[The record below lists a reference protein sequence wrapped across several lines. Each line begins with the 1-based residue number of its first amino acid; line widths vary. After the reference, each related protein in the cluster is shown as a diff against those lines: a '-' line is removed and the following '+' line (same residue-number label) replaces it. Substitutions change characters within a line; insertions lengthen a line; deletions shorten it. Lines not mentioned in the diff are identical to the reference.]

1 MFAASG
7 IVLSAVYMLYLYKRI
22 IFGTI
27 VNPKLEKILDL
38 SIREISILLP
48 MAIIVIWIGIFPNS
62 FLEHFQQGEISCLS
76 KVQMNH

>member
-1 MFAASG
+1 
-7 IVLSAVYMLYLYKRI
+7 MLYLYKRI

-27 VNPKLEKILDL
+27 VNPKLEKILDF

-62 FLEHFQQGEISCLS
+62 FLEPMHLS
-76 KVQMNH
+76 VEQIAERYEMVNK